1 MAHPISEDCLQ
12 RFARGKATREE
23 RRKILVHL
31 LRGCSE
37 CSLLLQAYAEPAVQ
51 RSDFEGVLDPSTR
64 RLLSGLDGPAP
75 RRTRR
80 PSPIISH

>member
-23 RRKILVHL
+23 RRKVLVHL

-37 CSLLLQAYAEPAVQ
+37 CSLILQSYSEPAVQ
-51 RSDFEGVLDPSTR
+51 VSDFEGLLDPATR
-64 RLLSGLDGPAP
+64 SLLSGLDEPAP